1 MTTQVYYLPKSLS
14 EATSIL
20 ADSAPDLLVIAGGT
34 LAMPLINEGISMP
47 ERVLGLKKAGLNY
60 MERSNGQLKI
70 GAMRT
75 LSQMALQTEVPI
87 LAVAAEAVGGWAIR
101 NMGTVGGNLF
111 APPPSGD
118 YATALLALDA
128 HLKLVRKGGERVLP
142 LERFYKGFMANDLAP
157 EELLAEIQINV
168 PRGKTAYLKYGR
180 RHANTPSIVAVAAVL
195 EFNGQEVKAA
205 RLALNGAGSH
215 PVRAK
220 SAEEFLVGKIL
231 TTATMSEAGEI
242 AGIDSEPFT
251 DAVASEWYR
260 RKMIPVIV
268 RRTLEQIAH

>member
-1 MTTQVYYLPKSLS
+1 
-14 EATSIL
+14 
-20 ADSAPDLLVIAGGT
+20 
-34 LAMPLINEGISMP
+34 
-47 ERVLGLKKAGLNY
+47 
-60 MERSNGQLKI
+60 
-70 GAMRT
+70 
-75 LSQMALQTEVPI
+75 
-87 LAVAAEAVGGWAIR
+87 
-101 NMGTVGGNLF
+101 
-111 APPPSGD
+111 
-118 YATALLALDA
+118 LLALEA